1 MLPSMVKLVSVNVM
15 DCVSVVLSNSF
26 VKSQFCTVFLFLCRI
41 WDLHSQIFLSAPSPR
56 LCSSFL
62 LFYHYLPFFL
72 PSVQACRER
81 IKGLQSEI
89 TAFSQRM
96 NLINQRGTPDAE
108 EMTI

>member
-1 MLPSMVKLVSVNVM
+1 M
-15 DCVSVVLSNSF
+15 DCVSVVLPNSLVRNPVCYKHVIF
-26 VKSQFCTVFLFLCRI
+26 ISKMNTVKAFFLHFHGYVL
-41 WDLHSQIFLSAPSPR
+41 LSVITSFTPK
-56 LCSSFL
+56 LCSV
-62 LFYHYLPFFL
+62 PFFL

-81 IKGLQSEI
+81 IKGLQSKI